1 MRYAK
6 LSPYITITE
15 ARTEHPTVIFRITP
29 DDVDNEQHFNKKTII
44 CFV

>member
-6 LSPYITITE
+6 LSPCITE
-15 ARTEHPTVIFRITP
+15 ARTEHPSVIFRITP
-29 DDVDNEQHFNKKTII
+29 DVVDDEPQFNKKTII